1 MEVLYRIEEFNTTGW
16 ELINEHEVQLTR
28 EVCAQHIQ
36 NYMAQKFQILS
47 FESVVY
53 LTYIFIYKGE
63 GKTF

>member
-36 NYMAQKFQILS
+36 NYMSEGMSPDNLR
-47 FESVVY
+47 VVVDA
-53 LTYIFIYKGE
+53 
-63 GKTF
+63 